1 MKRAWPI
8 LLILVFSAC
17 SGPTLRDGGDG
28 VYYASS
34 PPAYVYVD
42 SYVGFRYFGPYAW
55 SWYHP
60 VWYSPLAGGHYYWR
74 WATGA
79 APLIS
84 GKDRL
89 RHHDFLPGSPVAPG
103 QLAVVPVDSRVSM
116 KNRFHDNTRRKYA
129 GSAKSPSRIHSHQSS
144 HSMRRATAPSTTS
157 RMARPSSAPRNSEHE
172 H

>member
-8 LLILVFSAC
+8 VLMLILSAC

-74 WATGA
+74 WTSGS

-84 GKDRL
+84 DKGGL
-89 RHHDFLPGSPVAPG
+89 RHHDLLPGSPLTPG
-103 QLAVVPVDSRVSM
+103 QLAVVPVESRVSV
-116 KNRFHDNTRRKYA
+116 KNRFYDKPRRKFA
-129 GSAKSPSRIHSHQSS
+129 GSAKSPGKADSRQSS
-144 HSMRRATAPSTTS
+144 YSMRRPMAPSTTS